1 MDVRTLYTLLAIADH
16 KSFAAAGRS
25 VGLSPAGVSLQIKG
39 LEAELGLK
47 LFDRAA
53 RPPAPTEDCRLV
65 VRRARELV
73 GVWERLSA
81 DLRPQAA
88 AGVLDLGAV
97 PTLVSGI
104 LPQALRRLRDG
115 NPGLQIR
122 LATGLSHELVGQVKS
137 ERLDAA
143 LLAQPDDL
151 GPGLTWTP
159 FCREPLMVVAPQ
171 AVPGEGDRDLL
182 TAAPFIRFKR
192 YAWTGRAID
201 DELRR
206 RGIEVRAG
214 MEVDSLEG
222 ILELVVNGLGVAV
235 LPRRNIEKP
244 FPEGV
249 RAVPFGNPA
258 VTRCLGLL
266 QRPDPPRADLLRRLL
281 QELTALSAA

>member
-16 KSFAAAGRS
+16 KSFAAAGRA

-39 LEAELGLK
+39 LESELGLR
-47 LFDRAA
+47 LFDRTA
-53 RPPAPTEDCRLV
+53 RPPAPTEDCGLV

-104 LPQALRRLRDG
+104 LPQALRRLRNR

-122 LATGLSHELVGQVKS
+122 LSTGLSHVLVGQVRS

-143 LLAQPDDL
+143 LLAQPEALD
-151 GPGLTWTP
+151 PGLTWTA
-159 FCREPLMVVAPQ
+159 FCQEPLMVVAP
-171 AVPGEGDRDLL
+171 ADLPGDDDRALL
-182 TAAPFIRFKR
+182 TAAPFIRFKP
-192 YAWTGRAID
+192 YAWAGRAID
-201 DELRR
+201 EALRQ

-222 ILELVVNGLGVAV
+222 ILELVANGLGVAV
-235 LPRRNIEKP
+235 LPRRNLANP
-244 FPEGV
+244 FPDSV
-249 RAVPFGNPA
+249 RAVPFGEPA
-258 VTRCLGLL
+258 MTRALGLL
-266 QRPDPPRADLLRRLL
+266 RRPNAPRADLLGQLT
-281 QELTALSAA
+281 QELTALST